1 MAKGRISFQL
11 QHKQVM
17 KSKKQNKNETRKP
30 INEWNLK
37 GNLMIHVEVIVL
49 FVYELLIGNKL
60 GKTDVDALFLLWLM
74 EGHPLIE

>member
-1 MAKGRISFQL
+1 
-11 QHKQVM
+11 
-17 KSKKQNKNETRKP
+17 
-30 INEWNLK
+30 
-37 GNLMIHVEVIVL
+37 MIHVEVIVL